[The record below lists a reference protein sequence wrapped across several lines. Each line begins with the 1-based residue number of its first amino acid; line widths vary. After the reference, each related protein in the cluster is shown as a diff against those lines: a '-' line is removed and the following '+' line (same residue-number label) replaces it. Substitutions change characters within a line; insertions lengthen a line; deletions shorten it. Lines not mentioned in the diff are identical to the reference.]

1 VKGTW
6 RIRRPALKP
15 REDRPD
21 ITLSQIE
28 DFQFCPRGW
37 WLRRTRG
44 VGSRGAEQR
53 QGARR
58 HARAGVAVRSAV
70 QLERAVQGLVGVA
83 VLLTLLAVAGLALRT
98 F

>member
-1 VKGTW
+1 VKGVWWT
-6 RIRRPALKP
+6 RRPAQEA

-21 ITLSQIE
+21 ITLSQIQ

-44 VGSRGAEQR
+44 LGGRGAEQR
-53 QGARR
+53 QGALR
-58 HARAGVAVRSAV
+58 HAQAGAAVLRAV
-70 QLERAVQGLVGVA
+70 QLERAVQGLVGLA
-83 VLLTLLAVAGLALRT
+83 VLVTLLAVAGLALRT